1 MSLPLL
7 RRYRPELPTPARAA
21 CEVLEDVGIEVKRLQ
36 DVPEGEVLTVELL
49 ANRGDHHCYLGL
61 ARELGGRFEAPT
73 GLPPLAPLDDA
84 VTPPPAVG
92 TDTCLAFGVA
102 RCDLADADPARLP
115 EEWAS
120 ALGLNEE
127 HTGLLGVDAGNV
139 TGRELGQPVHV
150 YDADLLAGPP
160 RVRLS
165 AEGETVVLLDSDEP
179 VRLPAG
185 LTVVADDEGVVAV
198 AGVMGTRRAAVT
210 RATRRLLVESA
221 LFDPVAVR
229 RAARALGRQTA
240 AATRFERGADPTLVR
255 AGAARTVALLDA
267 WGALAADGPRT
278 WSEAVC
284 PLDARLAPREVPLD
298 LDALDTYYAT
308 DFDPAAVERRL
319 TCLGFTVRKADEAD
333 EADTAGAGRDGAG
346 GAGAGT
352 TTAAQGRA
360 LRIGVPGHRLW
371 DVFNPECL
379 YEEIGR
385 MWSFD
390 SFPAVLPEAGGG
402 AAPTARQRVRNAL
415 EQVLVGYGFFEVI
428 TDGFYSRT
436 AHERLGVSEDSP
448 LTRHVEL
455 RNAIDRNFSLLK
467 NNALLQALDIAD
479 YNQRRSLTLGKYFE
493 FTHLFEAV
501 GADDHRELPVLW
513 GMLWGE
519 ETYGAWQ
526 RGGQGFDFWY
536 LKAVLEELAHACG
549 TRFAFRRTAE
559 DPSPL
564 AELMH
569 PTRFVHLYVDGRR
582 VGLCGEVHPSV
593 TANWKL
599 RTDRVLYF
607 ELDWT
612 ALLAERGPDGTEQP
626 DELPEH
632 PLLRRD
638 VAFHLP
644 VGLTADEVR
653 VELEAASPLELAWV
667 RVTDLYESGEV
678 RAHTFELAFQ
688 NDNTVSAEQ
697 VNHAVTAV
705 TSHVLDTFRE
715 RGVYQR

>member
-1 MSLPLL
+1 MSLSLL
-7 RRYRPELPTPARAA
+7 RHYRPQLPASTRSA

-36 DVPEGEVLTVELL
+36 ETPRGEVLTLELL
-49 ANRGDHHCYLGL
+49 ANRGDHHCYAGI
-61 ARELGGRFEAPT
+61 ARELGGRFEVPT
-73 GLPPLAPLDDA
+73 PLPPQATLTADEAPAPVVD
-84 VTPPPAVG
+84 TP
-92 TDTCLAFGVA
+92 TCLAFGVA
-102 RCDLADADPARLP
+102 RCTLADGDGSRLP
-115 EEWAS
+115 EEWAE
-120 ALGLNEE
+120 ALRLNDEY
-127 HTGLLGVDAGNV
+127 TGLLAVDAGNTV
-139 TGRELGQPVHV
+139 GREIGQPLHV
-150 YDADLLAGPP
+150 YDADRLVGPL

-165 AEGETVVLLDSDEP
+165 EEGETARLLDGDEP
-179 VRLPAG
+179 VPIPAG
-185 LTVVADDEGVVAV
+185 LTVVADDEGIVAV

-210 RATRRLLVESA
+210 DSTRHLLVESA

-229 RAARALGRQTA
+229 RAARALQRQTA

-255 AGAARTVALLDA
+255 VGAARAVALLDE
-267 WGALAADGPRT
+267 WGALAPDSPRT
-278 WSEAVC
+278 WAESAC
-284 PLDARLAPREVPLD
+284 PPDARLAPREIRLD
-298 LDALDTYYAT
+298 LDSLDTYYAVP
-308 DFDPAAVERRL
+308 FDPAAVERRL
-319 TCLGFTVRKADEAD
+319 TCLGFSVRKDDEED
-333 EADTAGAGRDGAG
+333 RVL
-346 GAGAGT
+346 
-352 TTAAQGRA
+352 RA
-360 LRIGVPGHRLW
+360 GVPGHRLW

-402 AAPTARQRVRNAL
+402 KAPTPRQRTRVAL
-415 EQVLVGYGFFEVI
+415 EQVLVGYGFFEVV

-436 AHERLGVSEDSP
+436 AHERLGVPAGSS

-467 NNALLQALDIAD
+467 NNALLQGLDIAD
-479 YNQRRSLTLGKYFE
+479 YNQRRSLTCGKYFE

-501 GADDHRELPVLW
+501 DTDDHRERPVLW

-526 RGGQGFDFWY
+526 GGGQGFDFWY
-536 LKAVLEELAHACG
+536 LKGVLEEMAHACG
-549 TRFAFRRTAE
+549 SRFAFARTVDE
-559 DPSPL
+559 PSPV

-569 PTRFVHLYVDGRR
+569 PTRSAHLLVDGR
-582 VGLCGEVHPSV
+582 VAGLCGEVHPSV

-612 ALLAERGPDGTEQP
+612 ALIAAFGTATAEPVD
-626 DELPEH
+626 DMPEH

-653 VELEAASPLELAWV
+653 EEMEAVSPLELAWS
-667 RVTDLYESGEV
+667 RVTDLYENGDV
-678 RAHTFELAFQ
+678 RAHTFELAFE
-688 NDNTVSAEQ
+688 NDNTITAEQ
-697 VNHAVTAV
+697 VNGAMSAI
-705 TSHVLDTFRE
+705 TSHVLDAFRK

>member
-1 MSLPLL
+1 MSLSLL
-7 RRYRPELPTPARAA
+7 RGYRPELPAASRAA

-36 DVPEGEVLTVELL
+36 DTPRGEVLTVELL

-73 GLPPLAPLDDA
+73 VLPPLAPLATSDA
-84 VTPPPAVG
+84 PAPLVT

-102 RCDLADADPARLP
+102 RVDLADADPARLP
-115 EEWAS
+115 EEWAE
-120 ALGLNEE
+120 ALALNGE
-127 HTGLLGVDAGNV
+127 HTGLLAVDAGNV
-139 TGRELGQPVHV
+139 TGREIGQPVHV
-150 YDADLLAGPP
+150 YDADLLSGPL

-165 AEGETVVLLDSDEP
+165 EEGETAVLLDADEP
-179 VRLPAG
+179 VVLPAG

-198 AGVMGTRRAAVT
+198 AGVIGARRAAVT
-210 RATRRLLVESA
+210 DSTRALLVESA
-221 LFDPVAVR
+221 LFDPAAVR
-229 RAARALGRQTA
+229 RAARALARQTA
-240 AATRFERGADPTLVR
+240 AATRFERGADPALSA

-267 WGALAADGPRT
+267 WGALADGPRT

-284 PLDARLAPREVPLD
+284 PPDARLAPREILLD
-298 LDALDTYYAT
+298 IDALDTYYAV
-308 DFDPAAVERRL
+308 DFDPAVVERRL

-333 EADTAGAGRDGAG
+333 EAGSAG
-346 GAGAGT
+346 
-352 TTAAQGRA
+352 GRA
-360 LRIGVPGHRLW
+360 LRVGVPGHRLW

-390 SFPAVLPEAGGG
+390 SFPAILPEAGGG
-402 AAPTARQRVRNAL
+402 AAPTPRQRARTAL
-415 EQVLVGYGFFEVI
+415 EQVLVGYGFFEVV

-436 AHERLGVSEDSP
+436 AHERLGVSADSP

-501 GADDHRELPVLW
+501 GAEDHLELPVLW
-513 GMLWGE
+513 GMVWGE

-536 LKAVLEELAHACG
+536 VKGVLEELAHACG
-549 TRFAFRRTAE
+549 TRFEFRRTAD

-564 AELMH
+564 TELMH
-569 PTRFVHLYVDGRR
+569 PTRSVHVYADGRR

-612 ALLAERGPDGTEQP
+612 ALLAERAPEGAEQV

-644 VGLTADEVR
+644 AGLTAGEVR
-653 VELEAASPLELAWV
+653 TAMEAVSPLELAWI
-667 RVTDLYESGEV
+667 RVTDLYERDEV

-688 NDNTVSAEQ
+688 NDNTVTADQ
-697 VNHAVTAV
+697 VNHAMSTL
-705 TSHVLDTFRE
+705 TSHVLATFGE

>member
-7 RRYRPELPTPARAA
+7 RGYRPELPASSRAA
-21 CEVLEDVGIEVKRLQ
+21 CEVLEDVGIEVKRHQ
-36 DVPEGEVLTVELL
+36 DTPRGEVLTVELL

-73 GLPPLAPLDDA
+73 PLPPLAPLTAADGPA
-84 VTPPPAVG
+84 PLVT

-102 RCDLADADPARLP
+102 RVDLADADPARLP
-115 EEWAS
+115 EAWAE
-120 ALGLNEE
+120 ALELNGE
-127 HTGLLGVDAGNV
+127 HTGLLAVDAGNV

-150 YDADLLAGPP
+150 YDADLLSGPL

-165 AEGETVVLLDSDEP
+165 EEGESVVLLDSAEP
-179 VRLPAG
+179 VALPAG

-198 AGVMGTRRAAVT
+198 AGVIGARRAAVT
-210 RATRRLLVESA
+210 ETTRALLVESA
-221 LFDPVAVR
+221 LFDPAAVR
-229 RAARALGRQTA
+229 RAARALARQTA
-240 AATRFERGADPTLVR
+240 AATRFERGADPTLVD

-278 WSEAVC
+278 WSRTVLPA
-284 PLDARLAPREVPLD
+284 DARLAPREIPLD
-298 LDALDTYYAT
+298 LDSLDTYYAV

-319 TCLGFTVRKADEAD
+319 TCLGFAVRKADGTDAAD
-333 EADTAGAGRDGAG
+333 GGR
-346 GAGAGT
+346 T
-352 TTAAQGRA
+352 
-360 LRIGVPGHRLW
+360 LLVGVPGHRLW

-402 AAPTARQRVRNAL
+402 AAPTPRQRARAAL

-436 AHERLGVSEDSP
+436 AHERLGVPAGSP
-448 LTRHVEL
+448 LNRHVEL

-467 NNALLQALDIAD
+467 NNALLQALDVAD
-479 YNQRRSLTLGKYFE
+479 YNQRHSLTLGKYFE

-501 GADDHRELPVLW
+501 DADSHRELPLLW

-519 ETYGAWQ
+519 ETYGSWQ

-536 LKAVLEELAHACG
+536 VKGVLEELAHACG
-549 TRFAFRRTAE
+549 TRFEFRRTAD

-569 PTRFVHLYVDGRR
+569 PTRSVHLYADGRR

-607 ELDWT
+607 EVDWT
-612 ALLAERGPDGTEQP
+612 ALLTERAPQSAEQV

-644 VGLTADEVR
+644 AGLTAGEVR
-653 VELEAASPLELAWV
+653 TAMEAVSPLELAWV

-688 NDNTVSAEQ
+688 NDNTVTADQ
-697 VNHAVTAV
+697 VNHAMGAL
-705 TSHVLDTFRE
+705 TSHVLTTFGE